1 MLNQPIFLKFNPPM
15 KKEEGKYYHLYN
27 RGNNKEKI
35 FLDEENYLFFLSK
48 FKKYLMPNVDVFAY
62 CLMPNHFHFFIRIN
76 HLSAFEKG
84 IKNFFISY
92 AKAINKKYDRVGS
105 LFQGRYKISE
115 IEPDGYFTR
124 MTTYIHQN
132 PRKAGFVVN
141 LEDYKFSSYAAH
153 LYPNQ
158 KSLLQRK
165 EVLDWF
171 GGINNFIK
179 YHEEI
184 ETYEVL
190 KTS

>member
-1 MLNQPIFLKFNPPM
+1 M

-115 IEPDGYFTR
+115 INSDAYFTR
-124 MTTYIHQN
+124 IITYIHQN
-132 PRKAGFVVN
+132 PLVSNLVSS
-141 LEDYKFSSYAAH
+141 LEDYRFSSYKSY
-153 LYPNQ
+153 LSPQ
-158 KSLLQRK
+158 RDSLLKRE